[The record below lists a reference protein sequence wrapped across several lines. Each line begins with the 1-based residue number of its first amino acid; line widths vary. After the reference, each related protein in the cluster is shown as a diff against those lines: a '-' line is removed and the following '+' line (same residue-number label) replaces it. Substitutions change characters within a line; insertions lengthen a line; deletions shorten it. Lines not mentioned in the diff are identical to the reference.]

1 MLTDPLAITYNAVAK
16 SLPRASRV
24 RPGMRKVLQS
34 TTYGTNDGEF
44 SLFNEFSVLGNVN
57 GFNMRQAFIGL
68 SRSAPDTDS
77 DPFNSKAAPPNLFG
91 LLYQFPEMEI
101 NTSVDI
107 PRLRTA
113 LLALVDSTLEGRL
126 INGET

>member
-24 RPGMRKVLQS
+24 RTGVSKVVNRTS
-34 TTYGTNDGEF
+34 YGTNDGEF
-44 SLFNEFSVLGNVN
+44 SVFTEYSVLGNIN
-57 GFNMRQAFIGL
+57 GFQMRRAEIYL
-68 SRSAPDTDS
+68 ERKAPDTDS
-77 DPFNSKAAPPNLFG
+77 DPFNSKAAPPNRFG
-91 LLYQFPEMEI
+91 LVYEFPEMEI

-113 LLALVDSTLEGRL
+113 LLAFVDSTLEGRL
-126 INGET
+126 INGES